1 MQLPRRAEPHR
12 CTLGRPTFEM
22 PSLTP
27 VDVCRVCRVEAEE
40 DNPMVH
46 PCKCSGSVK
55 FVHADWYVPA
65 QSPPGTT
72 RDTEVADH
80 VVV

>member
-1 MQLPRRAEPHR
+1 MDHHSASV
-12 CTLGRPTFEM
+12 GFDDEM
-22 PSLTP
+22 PPLNP

-55 FVHADWYVPA
+55 FVHADWYVLA
-65 QSPPGTT
+65 LSPPRAVG
-72 RDTEVADH
+72 RRR
-80 VVV
+80 